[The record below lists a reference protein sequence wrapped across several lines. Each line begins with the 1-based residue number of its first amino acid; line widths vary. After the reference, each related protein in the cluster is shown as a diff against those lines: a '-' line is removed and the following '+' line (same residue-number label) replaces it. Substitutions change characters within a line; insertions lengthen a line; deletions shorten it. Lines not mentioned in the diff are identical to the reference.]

1 MENYKIEGLDL
12 LKLKGAQLVSTDV
25 NGHRENCVLIPV
37 RYNDI
42 FVGVGREGKP
52 DCAKLSLSA
61 WVARPEYVSAC
72 KANHMDEPNY
82 IAPTHTVEVRYGQK
96 FDEAART
103 SAYNRIKAD
112 AANADKTEEELQ
124 KLARIAVNEAKRL
137 GAVMTPIVRKEQPA
151 YLGAAPTAP
160 AFGAAAAPAVD
171 ANGQAMPDSF
181 DDLPF

>member
-12 LKLKGAQLVSTDV
+12 LKLKGAQLVPATM
-25 NGHRENCVLIPV
+25 NGHTENCVLIPV

-52 DCAKLSLSA
+52 DCAKLSLNA

-72 KANHMDEPNY
+72 KANHMDDANY

-96 FDEAART
+96 FEEAART
-103 SAYNRIKAD
+103 SAYNRLKAD
-112 AANADKTEEELQ
+112 PANADKTEDELQ
-124 KLARIAVNEAKRL
+124 KLARIAVNEAKRIS
-137 GAVMTPIVRKEQPA
+137 AVMTPMVRKEQPA
-151 YLGAAPTAP
+151 YTGVVPP
-160 AFGAAAAPAVD
+160 SVPFGAAAAPAAD